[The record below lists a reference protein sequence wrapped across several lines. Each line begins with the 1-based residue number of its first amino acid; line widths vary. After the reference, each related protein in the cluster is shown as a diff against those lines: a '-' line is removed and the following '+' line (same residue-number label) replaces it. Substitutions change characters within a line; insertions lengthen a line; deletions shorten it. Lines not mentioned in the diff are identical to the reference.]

1 MGGACLHTEE
11 EYLAAVK
18 EIAELKG
25 ELSRARRNYEAVTDF
40 MSRTSH
46 DIRTPMNSIIG
57 LAKLGEEE
65 SNGRAVKEYFR
76 KIRESAEYQLEILGD
91 VLDMARIE
99 SGKFTLYPEAY
110 SLESLAETL
119 TSIIAPL
126 AEEKGITFSAEF
138 HDIFAASLMI
148 DKLRL
153 RQILM
158 NLLSNAVKFTPENG
172 RVTLTVSQM
181 AAGNGRVRTVFTVK
195 DNGIGMSEKFTAD
208 MFKPFTQ
215 ERTAATA
222 EIQGSGLGLS
232 IVRNLVDLMGGDIR
246 VKSQVGVGTEF
257 IVEIDC
263 DPASGNAESEKSS
276 GANCDFS
283 GKRALVVDDH
293 SINRILE
300 VKLLGRVGFETDSA
314 SNGYECLKKFMAS
327 DIGYYDVILMD
338 VKMPV
343 MDGLEAAGKIRALE
357 RSDSSTVK
365 MIAMSANAYPED
377 IERSKASGMD
387 LHIAKPVIPSVL
399 YSELSRL
406 LR

>member
-1 MGGACLHTEE
+1 
-11 EYLAAVK
+11 
-18 EIAELKG
+18 
-25 ELSRARRNYEAVTDF
+25 
-40 MSRTSH
+40 
-46 DIRTPMNSIIG
+46 
-57 LAKLGEEE
+57 
-65 SNGRAVKEYFR
+65 
-76 KIRESAEYQLEILGD
+76 
-91 VLDMARIE
+91 
-99 SGKFTLYPEAY
+99 
-110 SLESLAETL
+110 
-119 TSIIAPL
+119 
-126 AEEKGITFSAEF
+126 
-138 HDIFAASLMI
+138 
-148 DKLRL
+148 
-153 RQILM
+153 
-158 NLLSNAVKFTPENG
+158 
-172 RVTLTVSQM
+172 M

-276 GANCDFS
+276 GTNCDFS

-327 DIGYYDVILMD
+327 EIGYYDVILMD

-365 MIAMSANAYPED
+365 MIAMSANSYPED

>member
-232 IVRNLVDLMGGDIR
+232 IVKNLVDLMGGDIR

-276 GANCDFS
+276 GTNCDFS

-327 DIGYYDVILMD
+327 EIGYYDVILMD

>member
-1 MGGACLHTEE
+1 MHTEE

-65 SNGRAVKEYFR
+65 SSGRAVKEYFG

-99 SGKFTLYPEAY
+99 SGQFTLYPEAY
-110 SLESLAETL
+110 SLETLAETL
-119 TSIIAPL
+119 TSMTAPL
-126 AEEKGITFSAEF
+126 AEQKGITFSAEF
-138 HDIFAASLMI
+138 HDIFADTLVL

-158 NLLSNAVKFTPENG
+158 NLLSNAVKFTPEKG
-172 RVTLTVSQM
+172 KVMLTVSQM

-195 DNGIGMSEKFTAD
+195 DNGIGMSEEFTKN

-232 IVRNLVDLMGGDIR
+232 IVKNLVDLMGGDIR
-246 VKSQVGVGTEF
+246 VKSQIGVGTEF

-263 DPASGNAESEKSS
+263 EPASGGKANDKNADMSY
-276 GANCDFS
+276 DFS

-300 VKLLGRVGFETDSA
+300 VKLLKRVGFETDSA
-314 SNGYECLKKFMAS
+314 ANGYECLKKFIAS
-327 DIGYYDVILMD
+327 EIGYYDVILMD

-357 RSDSSTVK
+357 RTDSTKVK
-365 MIAMSANAYPED
+365 MIAMSANSYPED
-377 IERSKASGMD
+377 MEKSKEAGMD
-387 LHIAKPVIPSVL
+387 IHIAKPVIPSVL
-399 YSELSRL
+399 YSELAGL

>member
-1 MGGACLHTEE
+1 MHTEE

-276 GANCDFS
+276 GTNCDFS

-327 DIGYYDVILMD
+327 EIGYYDVILMD

>member
-1 MGGACLHTEE
+1 MHTEE

>member
-1 MGGACLHTEE
+1 MHTEE

-232 IVRNLVDLMGGDIR
+232 IVKNLVDLMGGDIR
-246 VKSQVGVGTEF
+246 VKAQVGVGTEF

-276 GANCDFS
+276 GTNCDFS

-327 DIGYYDVILMD
+327 EIGYYDVILMD

>member
-1 MGGACLHTEE
+1 MHTEE

-18 EIAELKG
+18 EVAELKG
-25 ELSRARRNYEAVTDF
+25 ELSRARRNYEAVTSF

-46 DIRTPMNSIIG
+46 EIRTPMNSIIG
-57 LAKLGEEE
+57 LARLGEEE
-65 SNGRAVKEYFR
+65 STGRAVKEYFK
-76 KIRESAEYQLEILGD
+76 KIRESAEYQLEILGE

-99 SGKFTLYPEAY
+99 SGQFKLYPEAY
-110 SLESLAETL
+110 SLEALAENL
-119 TSIIAPL
+119 TSIMAPQ
-126 AEEKGITFSAEF
+126 AEQKGIEFAAEF
-138 HDIFAASLMI
+138 HDIFADTLVL

-153 RQILM
+153 RQILL
-158 NLLSNAVKFTPENG
+158 NLLSNAVKFTPEKG
-172 RVTLTVSQM
+172 RVVLTVSQM
-181 AAGNGRVRTVFTVK
+181 AAGNGKVRTVFTVK
-195 DNGIGMSEKFTAD
+195 DNGIGMSEEFTKN

-232 IVRNLVDLMGGDIR
+232 IVKNLVDMMGGDIR

-257 IVEIDC
+257 VVEIDC
-263 DPASGNAESEKSS
+263 EPASGGKANENNSEISY
-276 GANCDFS
+276 DFS

-300 VKLLGRVGFETDSA
+300 VKLLKRVGFETDSA
-314 SNGYECLKKFMAS
+314 ANGYECLKKFMAS
-327 DIGYYDVILMD
+327 GIGYYDVILMD

-365 MIAMSANAYPED
+365 MIAMSANSYPED
-377 IERSKASGMD
+377 MERSKEAGMD
-387 LHIAKPVIPSVL
+387 RHIAKPVIPTVL
-399 YSELSRL
+399 YTELAKL
-406 LR
+406 LK

>member
-1 MGGACLHTEE
+1 MHTEE

-276 GANCDFS
+276 GTNCDFS

-327 DIGYYDVILMD
+327 EIGYYDVILMD

-377 IERSKASGMD
+377 IERSKKSGMD

>member
-1 MGGACLHTEE
+1 MHTEE

-263 DPASGNAESEKSS
+263 DPASGNAESEKSF
-276 GANCDFS
+276 GTNCDFS

-327 DIGYYDVILMD
+327 EIGYYDVILMD